1 MSWFIASEPTM
12 ATTRLP
18 LYIICTRIKTV
29 HAHTE
34 TVLEVNLFGNT
45 DFIDKNNIRN

>member
-1 MSWFIASEPTM
+1 MVHSIRANNGNNKIAT
-12 ATTRLP
+12 
-18 LYIICTRIKTV
+18 IICTRIKTV

-34 TVLEVNLFGNT
+34 TVLVVNLFGNT